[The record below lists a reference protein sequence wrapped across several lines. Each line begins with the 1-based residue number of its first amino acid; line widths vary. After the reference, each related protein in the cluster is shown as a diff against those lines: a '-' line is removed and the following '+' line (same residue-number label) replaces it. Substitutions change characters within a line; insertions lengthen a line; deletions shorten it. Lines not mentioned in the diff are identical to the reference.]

1 MSKFWEPL
9 REEYKWNPHGILNLI
24 GSIGIIP
31 AIFVG
36 RYVDNLLGCLG
47 FIILWYAIVCLV
59 FLTYRYFRDK

>member
-36 RYVDNLLGCLG
+36 RYVDS
-47 FIILWYAIVCLV
+47 YPSMVCHRLPDLPYYSL
-59 FLTYRYFRDK
+59 FQKQIAFND

>member
-36 RYVDNLLGCLG
+36 RYVDSVWDLSFYGMPSS
-47 FIILWYAIVCLV
+47 A
-59 FLTYRYFRDK
+59 